1 MKVDYRRSES
11 SGDASMALG
20 GNVNGPARIVVV
32 DDEPS
37 ITDAVAT
44 ALGYE
49 GFDVAEAHGGRD
61 ALDLVVDLRPDLVI
75 LDVMLP
81 DLDGMTLLRR
91 LRQDGVDVPVLFLTA
106 RDEPSDRVEG
116 LVAGGDDYVTKPFT
130 LAEVVARVHAILR
143 RTRGDAG
150 GDGLLR
156 FADVVMNDE
165 TREAWRGDERL
176 QLTATEFNL
185 LRFFMRN
192 PKRVLSK
199 AQILDAVWHYDF
211 GGNPNVVETYVSYLR
226 KKLDRFGPPLI
237 QTIRLV
243 GYALREP
250 EQ

>member
-1 MKVDYRRSES
+1 M
-11 SGDASMALG
+11 ASD
-20 GNVNGPARIVVV
+20 VSGPARIVVV

-37 ITDAVAT
+37 ITDAVST

-49 GFDVAEAHGGRD
+49 GFDVEQVHGGRD
-61 ALDLVVDLRPDLVI
+61 ALEIVGDLRPDLVV
-75 LDVMLP
+75 LDIMLP
-81 DLDGMTLLRR
+81 DIDGVTLLKR
-91 LRQDGVDVPVLFLTA
+91 LRQDGVNVPVLFLTA
-106 RDEPSDRVEG
+106 RDEPSNRVEG

-143 RTRGDAG
+143 RTRGESG
-150 GDGLLR
+150 GDNTLR
-156 FADVVMNDE
+156 FADLVMDE
-165 TREAWRGDERL
+165 DTREIWRGDDVL

-226 KKLDRFGPPLI
+226 KKLDRLGPPLI

-250 EQ
+250 ES

>member
-1 MKVDYRRSES
+1 M
-11 SGDASMALG
+11 ASVG
-20 GNVNGPARIVVV
+20 SVTGPARIVVV

-49 GFDVAEAHGGRD
+49 GFDVAQAHGGRD
-61 ALDLVVDLRPDLVI
+61 ALDLVLDQRPDLVI

-81 DLDGMTLLRR
+81 DIDGMTLLRR

-143 RTRGDAG
+143 RTRGETGA
-150 GDGLLR
+150 DGVLR
-156 FADVVMNDE
+156 FGDVVMNEE
-165 TREAWRGDERL
+165 TRVVWRAEERL

-185 LRFFMRN
+185 LRFFLRN

-226 KKLDRFGPPLI
+226 KKLDRLGPPLI
-237 QTIRLV
+237 HTIRLV

-250 EQ
+250 EE